1 MIRRFSRRVIFALTV
16 LTNHRKYD
24 MIIARII
31 HSFFGEGSG
40 MKSVSKKVIAIA
52 SIAIVSIL
60 AVVISVTAAV

>member
-1 MIRRFSRRVIFALTV
+1 
-16 LTNHRKYD
+16 